1 MGYGH
6 WDDSAY
12 DAARTFRAARG
23 LDDFGYT
30 ADMRSTPYDKW
41 TAHPS
46 LDPKGVTAREC
57 RDSDDHGESLPI
69 AVLFDVTGSMG
80 MVPRIMQEKLG
91 KLHGLLQR
99 KGYADDPQILFGAIG
114 DADSDRVPLQV
125 GQFESDNRM
134 DEQLR
139 LILLEG
145 GGGGQKS
152 ESYEL
157 AAYFMARHIVT
168 DAWDKRG
175 RKGYLFLVGDEL
187 NKPRLAARHVR
198 NIIGDDVSQDISVDS
213 IYRELSDRWHV
224 HYILPNQSSYYN
236 DPEIA
241 THWQGLLGERFLRL
255 DDPAAVCELIALTI
269 GINEDRVDLGAG
281 LADLRDIGS
290 GSEAD
295 AVGKALAPLGGAA
308 ARTRSVGALPA
319 PTAGDDDVDFGR

>member
-12 DAARTFRAARG
+12 AAARTFRAARG

-30 ADMRSTPYDKW
+30 AAMRTQPWDRW
-41 TAHPS
+41 TAHPE
-46 LDPKGVTAREC
+46 LDPFGVTVRES
-57 RDSDDHGESLPI
+57 RDSADHARSLPI
-69 AVLFDVTGSMG
+69 AVLFDVTGSMRV
-80 MVPRIMQEKLG
+80 VPRIMQEKLG
-91 KLHGLLQR
+91 RLHGLLRR
-99 KGYADDPQILFGAIG
+99 KGYAEDPQILFGAIG
-114 DADSDRVPLQV
+114 DADCDRVPLQV

-157 AAYFMARHIVT
+157 AAYFMAKHTAT

-175 RKGYLFLVGDEL
+175 EQGYLFIVGDEL
-187 NKPRLAARHVR
+187 NKPRLAARHIRGV
-198 NIIGDDVSQDISVDS
+198 IGDAVHQDISVRS
-213 IYRELSDRWHV
+213 VYRELAERWHV
-224 HYILPNQSSYYN
+224 HYILPNQSCYYR
-236 DPEIA
+236 DPQIA
-241 THWQGLLGERFLRL
+241 EHWRDLLGERFLRL

-269 GINEDRVDLGAG
+269 GIGEDRVDLDAG

-290 GSEAD
+290 DTEAA
-295 AVGKALAPLGGAA
+295 AVHAALAPTA
-308 ARTRSVGALPA
+308 ALPRGRG
-319 PTAGDDDVDFGR
+319 AGPSPSDETLGS

>member
-12 DAARTFRAARG
+12 RAAKTFRAARG
-23 LDDFGYT
+23 IDDFGYT
-30 ADMRSTPYDKW
+30 ADMRAEPHANW
-41 TAHPS
+41 RVHPN
-46 LDPKGVTAREC
+46 LDPLGVAVREC
-57 RDSDDHGESLPI
+57 RDSAEHGNSLPI

-80 MVPRIMQEKLG
+80 RVPRIMQDKLG
-91 KLHGLLQR
+91 TLHGLLRR

-114 DADSDRVPLQV
+114 DADTDRVPLQI

-139 LILLEG
+139 AVFLEG

-157 AAYFMARHIVT
+157 AAYFLATHIAT
-168 DAWDKRG
+168 DAWEKR
-175 RKGYLFLVGDEL
+175 RKKGYLFLIGDEL
-187 NKPRLAARHVR
+187 NKPRLASRHIR
-198 NIIGDDVSQDISVDS
+198 AIIGDSVRQDIAVES
-213 IYRELSDRWHV
+213 IYRELAERWHV
-224 HYILPNQSSYYN
+224 HYILPDQSSYFH

-241 THWQGLLGERFLRL
+241 EHWRGLLGQNFLRL

-269 GINEDRVDLGAG
+269 GLAEGRVDLAGG

-290 GSEAD
+290 AAEAES
-295 AVGKALAPLGGAA
+295 VGKALGADD
-308 ARTRSVGALPA
+308 ARPRALPR
-319 PTAGDDDVDFGR
+319 GRG

>member
-1 MGYGH
+1 MGYGS
-6 WDDSAY
+6 WDDTAY

-30 ADMRSTPYDKW
+30 ADLRSVPYDQW

-46 LDPKGVTAREC
+46 LDPKGVRVRES
-57 RDSDDHGESLPI
+57 RDSEDHGNSLPI

-80 MVPRIMQEKLG
+80 RVPRIMQEKLT

-99 KGYADDPQILFGAIG
+99 KGYAEDPQILFGAIG

-157 AAYFMARHIVT
+157 AAYFMARHTAT

-175 RKGYLFLVGDEL
+175 RKGYLFIVGDEL
-187 NKPRLAARHVR
+187 NKSRLARRHVR
-198 NIIGDDVSQDISVDS
+198 TVIGDDVRRDITVPS
-213 IYRELSDRWHV
+213 IYRELADRWHV
-224 HYILPNQSSYYN
+224 FYILPNQSSYYN
-236 DPEIA
+236 DPEIGE
-241 THWQGLLGERFLRL
+241 HWRGLLGERFLRL

-269 GINEDRVDLGAG
+269 GITEDRVDLGAG

-290 GSEAD
+290 DAEAD
-295 AVGKALAPLGGAA
+295 AVGKALALTAA
-308 ARTRSVGALPA
+308 APRGRSTGALPA
-319 PTAGDDDVDFGR
+319 ATTGDDDVDFGN

>member
-1 MGYGH
+1 MGYGS

-23 LDDFGYT
+23 IDDFGYT
-30 ADMRSTPYDKW
+30 ADMASVPWDKW
-41 TAHPS
+41 KAHPD
-46 LDPKGVTAREC
+46 LDPKGVTVREC
-57 RDSDDHGESLPI
+57 RDSDDHGNSLPI

-80 MVPRIMQEKLG
+80 LVPRIMQEKLG

-99 KGYADDPQILFGAIG
+99 KGYAEDPQILFGGIG
-114 DADSDRVPLQV
+114 DADTDRVPLQV

-157 AAYFMARHIVT
+157 AAYFIARHTAT

-175 RKGYLFLVGDEL
+175 QKGYLFIVGDEL
-187 NKPRLAARHVR
+187 NKPRLASKHIRKV
-198 NIIGDDVSQDISVDS
+198 IGDRVNQDISVES
-213 IYRELSDRWHV
+213 VYRELTDRWHV

-236 DPEIA
+236 DPEIGE
-241 THWQGLLGERFLRL
+241 HWQRLLGERFLRL

-269 GINEDRVDLGAG
+269 GIGEDRVDLGAG

-290 GSEAD
+290 GTAAD
-295 AVGKALAPLGGAA
+295 AVGRALAPVGAA
-308 ARTRSVGALPA
+308 RRPRSTGALPA
-319 PTAGDDDVDFGR
+319 PGADDDDVDFAK